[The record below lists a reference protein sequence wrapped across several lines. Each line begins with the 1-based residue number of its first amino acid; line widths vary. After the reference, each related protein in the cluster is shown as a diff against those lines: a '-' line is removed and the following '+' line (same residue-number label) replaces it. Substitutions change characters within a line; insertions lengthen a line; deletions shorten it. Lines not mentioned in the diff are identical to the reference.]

1 MRPAAGTRDQLG
13 DGMDSSDRERG
24 ERGVA
29 CSLLRLSDGRLR
41 VVLDD
46 VRNLAPGDTG
56 PWRHEVFVTFKDY
69 EQAELSSLD
78 LSGDELAAFGHYVL
92 ARLLAV
98 NGLLTSEP

>member
-1 MRPAAGTRDQLG
+1 
-13 DGMDSSDRERG
+13 MDSSDKERG

-46 VRNLAPGDTG
+46 VRNQAPGEAG
-56 PWRHEVFVTFKDY
+56 PWQHEVFVTFKDY
-69 EQAELSSLD
+69 ERGELASLD
-78 LSGDELAAFGHYVL
+78 LSEEELAAFGHYVL

-98 NGLLTSEP
+98 NGLLSSDS

>member
-1 MRPAAGTRDQLG
+1 
-13 DGMDSSDRERG
+13 MDSSDKERG

-46 VRNLAPGDTG
+46 VRNLAPGESG
-56 PWRHEVFVTFKDY
+56 SWRHDTFVTFKDY
-69 EQAELSSLD
+69 EGATLSSLD
-78 LSGDELAAFGHYVL
+78 LPEDELAAFGHYVL

-98 NGLLTSEP
+98 NGLLSSET